1 MGKLKKINI
10 NVKKENIDK
19 INELLKDIKISFLF
33 DYLLERQLNEI
44 VENPGGLLWTTKKF
58 TRIYF

>member
-44 VENPGGLLWTTKKF
+44 VENPGGLL
-58 TRIYF
+58 